1 LVPDLGA
8 EVSFP
13 ASGFR
18 RTFEEGR
25 RTEDEMSANEY
36 VAGFIAMAVLIALI
50 LSIGTL
56 RMAGLVHRP
65 HWHHHH
71 SA

>member
-1 LVPDLGA
+1 VPKSRFLLP
-8 EVSFP
+8 VSGVP
-13 ASGFR
+13 S
-18 RTFEEGR
+18 EEGR

-36 VAGFIAMAVLIALI
+36 IAGFIGMAVLIALI

>member
-1 LVPDLGA
+1 
-8 EVSFP
+8 
-13 ASGFR
+13 
-18 RTFEEGR
+18 
-25 RTEDEMSANEY
+25 MSANEY